1 MHRLTTGFVLGY
13 HGCDRKVGER
23 LLGGEALKP
32 SNNDYDW
39 LGPGIYFW
47 EANPL
52 RGLEFAGE
60 PRRRNVQEPFV
71 VGAVIELGWCLDLTT
86 TADIELVAA
95 AHQSLVAVTETARL
109 TLPTNSGDSLRRN
122 LDCAVMR
129 RLHSILEEAGMP
141 PVDTIRG
148 VFIEGRP
155 IYETAGFHTKT
166 HIQIAVRNPACI
178 KGVFRVPKEQLVA
191 IAPA

>member
-1 MHRLTTGFVLGY
+1 
-13 HGCDRKVGER
+13 
-23 LLGGEALKP
+23 
-32 SNNDYDW
+32 
-39 LGPGIYFW
+39 
-47 EANPL
+47 
-52 RGLEFAGE
+52 
-60 PRRRNVQEPFV
+60 
-71 VGAVIELGWCLDLTT
+71 VIELGWCLDLTT

-155 IYETAGFHTKT
+155 IYETAGFQTKT